1 MSAAPAGWYDDKD
14 PRFVR
19 YWDGQRWTEHV
30 QLKQLAPADRGNE
43 PSGTGGSAAP
53 KTRRA
58 ARAAGQSPRTAVPS
72 AREKPVEKLSKRE
85 ARERLRAAEARI
97 EAGEAV
103 VARYQMR
110 EFDDVDAYRAEQERQ
125 LATLRAEFEAE
136 QLHARELWAKAQ
148 TDARERFAAEQAA
161 ERLTG
166 EQAIRTAEDRVR
178 AAEQQAQEARATR
191 DEVNAGISA
200 RRAELV
206 DLTAAVEL
214 QAVGLF
220 DFENPAA
227 SSTELASKL
236 EALRYRIKNAVRD
249 KRAVTTAPRFTFN
262 NSEAQGRK
270 FMTDM
275 AKVLLRAYNAE
286 AENAIKATRAGNLHV
301 AQTRLSK
308 AAEQIAKSGTMIDL
322 RIEPSYHQMRLEE
335 IALANEHLQTVQ
347 AERERERERRAELRE
362 QQRAAAELQAEHDRL
377 EKERQHYL
385 STLAALQAN
394 GDAEG
399 AARVQARL
407 EDVDRA
413 ITDVDYRA
421 ANVRAGYVY
430 VISNV
435 GAFGERMVKIGMT
448 RRLKPMDRVIE
459 LGDASVPFRF
469 DVHALFFADDA
480 VGVETMLHQTFANQ
494 RVNKVNLR
502 REFFYVTPAEV
513 LDALKSHAVELVE
526 YTVEPSAEEFRTSE
540 LAADTS
546 TPSPPSGGSMSYVG
560 SVASAE
566 D

>member
-19 YWDGQRWTEHV
+19 YWDGQGWTEHV
-30 QLKQLAPADRGNE
+30 QLKQPPPGDRGGRL
-43 PSGTGGSAAP
+43 PDTPGSVAP
-53 KTRRA
+53 QTRRA
-58 ARAAGQSPRTAVPS
+58 ARAAEQSPRTAVP
-72 AREKPVEKLSKRE
+72 AAQDKTVDKLSKRE
-85 ARERLRAAEARI
+85 ARERLRAAERRI

-103 VARYQMR
+103 VARYNMR
-110 EFDDVDAYRAEQERQ
+110 AFDDVDAYRAEQERQ
-125 LATLRAEFEAE
+125 LADLRSQFEAE
-136 QLHARELWAKAQ
+136 QLEARELWAKEQA
-148 TDARERFAAEQAA
+148 DARERLAVEQAA
-161 ERLTG
+161 ERHKG
-166 EQAIRTAEDRVR
+166 EQAVRTAEDRIR

-191 DEVNAGISA
+191 DEINAGISA
-200 RRAELV
+200 GRAELV

-347 AERERERERRAELRE
+347 AEKERERERRAELRE

-513 LDALKSHAVELVE
+513 LDALKSHAVEVVE
-526 YTVEPSAEEFRTSE
+526 YTVEPAAEEFRTSE

-546 TPSPPSGGSMSYVG
+546 TPAPPSGGSLSYMG

>member
-53 KTRRA
+53 QTRRA
-58 ARAAGQSPRTAVPS
+58 ARAAEQSPRTAVPA

-136 QLHARELWAKAQ
+136 QLHARELWAKEQ

-161 ERLTG
+161 ERLKG

-347 AERERERERRAELRE
+347 AEKERERERRAELRE

-480 VGVETMLHQTFANQ
+480 VGVETMLHQTFASQ

-513 LDALKSHAVELVE
+513 LDALKSHAVEVVE
-526 YTVEPSAEEFRTSE
+526 YTVEPAAEEFRTSE
-540 LAADTS
+540 LAADTL
-546 TPSPPSGGSMSYVG
+546 TPAPPSGGSMSYVG

>member
-1 MSAAPAGWYDDKD
+1 MSAAPAGWYNDKD

-19 YWDGQRWTEHV
+19 YWDGQGWTEHV
-30 QLKQLAPADRGNE
+30 QLKQP
-43 PSGTGGSAAP
+43 GSADPGSYASDAP
-53 KTRRA
+53 VASAPQSRRA
-58 ARAAGQSPRTAVPS
+58 ARAAERLPSTPS
-72 AREKPVEKLSKRE
+72 AAAQEKPVEKLSKRE

-110 EFDDVDAYRAEQERQ
+110 AFDDVDAYRAEQERQ
-125 LATLRAEFEAE
+125 LAGLRAEFEVE
-136 QLHARELWAKAQ
+136 QSEARELLAKEQ
-148 TDARERFAAEQAA
+148 VDARDRFAAEQAA
-161 ERLTG
+161 ERLRV
-166 EQAIRTAEDRVR
+166 EQAVRSAEDRVR
-178 AAEQQAQEARATR
+178 AAEEQAQAARASR
-191 DEVNAGISA
+191 DEITADVGA
-200 RRAELV
+200 RKAELV

-220 DFENPAA
+220 DFEHPAA

-236 EALRYRIKNAVRD
+236 ETLRYRIKNAVRD

-286 AENAIKATRAGNLHV
+286 AENAVKATRAGNLHV
-301 AQTRLSK
+301 AQTRLTR

-347 AERERERERRAELRE
+347 AEKERERERRAELRE

-394 GDAEG
+394 GDMEG

-480 VGVETMLHQTFANQ
+480 VGVETMLHQTFAKQ

-513 LDALKSHAVELVE
+513 LDALTSHAVEVVE
-526 YTVEPSAEEFRTSE
+526 YTVEPAAEEFRTSE
-540 LAADTS
+540 LAPDVLTPAQPIRVTS
-546 TPSPPSGGSMSYVG
+546 SYMGSITSP
-560 SVASAE
+560 E
-566 D
+566 E

>member
-1 MSAAPAGWYDDKD
+1 MSAAPAGWYDDRD

-19 YWDGQRWTEHV
+19 YWDGQAWTEHV
-30 QLKQLAPADRGNE
+30 QLKRSTQGDPGARIPDADD
-43 PSGTGGSAAP
+43 TAAP
-53 KTRRA
+53 RTRRD
-58 ARAAGQSPRTAVPS
+58 ARAADRSRRTESPGDGP
-72 AREKPVEKLSKRE
+72 KPIDKLSKRE
-85 ARERLRAAEARI
+85 ARERLRAAEERI

-103 VARYQMR
+103 VARYKMR
-110 EFDDVDAYRAEQERQ
+110 AFDDVDEYRAEQERQ
-125 LATLRAEFEAE
+125 ITTLRAQLATEQAEARD
-136 QLHARELWAKAQ
+136 LLAKELAS
-148 TDARERFAAEQAA
+148 ARERFAAEEAV
-161 ERLTG
+161 ERRKSEEAVTS
-166 EQAIRTAEDRVR
+166 AEDRVR
-178 AAEQQAQEARATR
+178 EAVRQVADAKAAQERL
-191 DEVNAGISA
+191 NADISV

-206 DLTAAVEL
+206 DLDAAVEL
-214 QAVGLF
+214 QEVGLF
-220 DFENPAA
+220 DFDNPAA
-227 SSTELASKL
+227 SSTELAAKL

-262 NSEAQGRK
+262 SSEAQGRK

-286 AENAIKATRAGNLHV
+286 AENAVKATRAGNLHV
-301 AQTRLSK
+301 AQTRLSR

-322 RIEPSYHQMRLEE
+322 RIEPSYHRMRLEE
-335 IALANEHLQTVQ
+335 IALAKEHLRTVQ
-347 AERERERERRAELRE
+347 AEKERERERRADLRE

-394 GDAEG
+394 GDTEG
-399 AARVQARL
+399 AARVRARL

-480 VGVETMLHQTFANQ
+480 VGVETMLHQAFAKQ

-502 REFFYVTPAEV
+502 REFFYVTPSEV
-513 LDALKSHAVELVE
+513 LDALKSHSVEVVE
-526 YTVEPSAEEFRTSE
+526 YTVEPAAEEFRTSE
-540 LAADTS
+540 LAVDAF
-546 TPSPPSGGSMSYVG
+546 TPALVENATMRNAA
-560 SVASAE
+560 SVASTG

>member
-1 MSAAPAGWYDDKD
+1 M
-14 PRFVR
+14 
-19 YWDGQRWTEHV
+19 
-30 QLKQLAPADRGNE
+30 
-43 PSGTGGSAAP
+43 
-53 KTRRA
+53 
-58 ARAAGQSPRTAVPS
+58 
-72 AREKPVEKLSKRE
+72 
-85 ARERLRAAEARI
+85 RAAEERI

-103 VARYQMR
+103 VARYKMR
-110 EFDDVDAYRAEQERQ
+110 AFDDVDEYRAEQERQ
-125 LATLRAEFEAE
+125 ITTLRAQLATEQAEARD
-136 QLHARELWAKAQ
+136 LLAKELAS
-148 TDARERFAAEQAA
+148 ARERFAAEEAV
-161 ERLTG
+161 ERRKSEEAVTS
-166 EQAIRTAEDRVR
+166 AEDRVR
-178 AAEQQAQEARATR
+178 EAVRQVADAKAAQERL
-191 DEVNAGISA
+191 NADISV

-206 DLTAAVEL
+206 DLDAAVEL
-214 QAVGLF
+214 QEVGLF
-220 DFENPAA
+220 DFDNPAA
-227 SSTELASKL
+227 SSTELAAKL

-262 NSEAQGRK
+262 SSEAQGRK

-286 AENAIKATRAGNLHV
+286 AENAVKATRAGNLHV
-301 AQTRLSK
+301 AQTRLSR
-308 AAEQIAKSGTMIDL
+308 AAGQIAKSGTMIDL
-322 RIEPSYHQMRLEE
+322 RIEPSYHRMRLEE
-335 IALANEHLQTVQ
+335 IALANEHLRTVQ
-347 AERERERERRAELRE
+347 AEKERERERRADLRE

-394 GDAEG
+394 GDTEG
-399 AARVQARL
+399 AARVRARL

-480 VGVETMLHQTFANQ
+480 VGVETMLHQAFAKQ

-502 REFFYVTPAEV
+502 REFFYVTPSEV
-513 LDALKSHAVELVE
+513 LDALKSHSVEVVE
-526 YTVEPSAEEFRTSE
+526 YTVEPAAEEFRTSE
-540 LAADTS
+540 LAVDAF
-546 TPSPPSGGSMSYVG
+546 TPALVENATMRNAA
-560 SVASAE
+560 SVASTG

>member
-1 MSAAPAGWYDDKD
+1 MPSAA
-14 PRFVR
+14 V
-19 YWDGQRWTEHV
+19 
-30 QLKQLAPADRGNE
+30 E
-43 PSGTGGSAAP
+43 PT
-53 KTRRA
+53 TRRA
-58 ARAAGQSPRTAVPS
+58 ARSAEQAAAPTADAKQS
-72 AREKPVEKLSKRE
+72 KPIEKLSKRE
-85 ARERLRAAEARI
+85 ARERLRAAEAQI

-103 VARYQMR
+103 VARYRMR
-110 EFDDVDAYRAEQERQ
+110 AFDDVDAYRIEQESQ
-125 LATLRAEFEAE
+125 LGALRAEFEAE
-136 QLHARELWAKAQ
+136 QSDARELLVREQ
-148 TDARERFAAEQAA
+148 SQERERFAAEQAA
-161 ERLTG
+161 ERLKV
-166 EQAIRTAEDRVR
+166 EQAVRSGQERVR
-178 AAEQQAQEARATR
+178 AAEQQAEEARATR
-191 DEVNAGISA
+191 DELNRGIGA
-200 RRAELV
+200 RRTELV

-214 QAVGLF
+214 QTVGLF
-220 DFENPAA
+220 DFDHPAA

-249 KRAVTTAPRFTFN
+249 KRAVTTAPRFRFN
-262 NSEAQGRK
+262 DSEAQGRK

-286 AENAIKATRAGNLHV
+286 AENAVKATRAGNLHV
-301 AQTRLSK
+301 AQTRLSR

-335 IALANEHLQTVQ
+335 IALANEHLQVVQ
-347 AERERERERRAELRE
+347 AEKERERERRAELRE

-385 STLAALQAN
+385 ATLAALEAN
-394 GDAEG
+394 GDVEG

-407 EDVDRA
+407 VDVDRA
-413 ITDVDYRA
+413 INDVDYRA

-480 VGVETMLHQTFANQ
+480 VGVETMLHQTFATQ

-513 LDALKSHAVELVE
+513 LDALKSHAVEVVE
-526 YTVEPSAEEFRTSE
+526 YTVEPVAEEFRTSE
-540 LAADTS
+540 LATDLPAS
-546 TPSPPSGGSMSYVG
+546 SSAGAA
-560 SVASAE
+560 VASAGTFTSN
-566 D
+566 

>member
-30 QLKQLAPADRGNE
+30 QLKKSAPAGHEGPPSDARGV
-43 PSGTGGSAAP
+43 AAP
-53 KTRRA
+53 QTRRA
-58 ARAAGQSPRTAVPS
+58 ARAAEQWPRTAVS
-72 AREKPVEKLSKRE
+72 AVQEKPVEKLSKRE
-85 ARERLRAAEARI
+85 ARERLRAAQARI

-103 VARYQMR
+103 VARYNMR
-110 EFDDVDAYRAEQERQ
+110 AFDDVDAYRAEQEQQ
-125 LATLRAEFEAE
+125 LATLRVDFEAE
-136 QLHARELWAKAQ
+136 QAAARELWAKEQA
-148 TDARERFAAEQAA
+148 DARERFAAEQAA
-161 ERLTG
+161 ERFKG

-178 AAEQQAQEARATR
+178 AAEQQAEDARATR
-191 DEVNAGISA
+191 DEINGGISA

-206 DLTAAVEL
+206 DLTSAVEL

-347 AERERERERRAELRE
+347 AEKERERERRAELRE

-413 ITDVDYRA
+413 ISDVDYRA

-513 LDALKSHAVELVE
+513 LDALKSHAVEVVE
-526 YTVEPSAEEFRTSE
+526 YTVEPAAEEFRTSE
-540 LAADTS
+540 LAADIF
-546 TPSPPSGGSMSYVG
+546 TPTPPSGGSMSYVG

>member
-1 MSAAPAGWYDDKD
+1 MSAAPAGWYVDRD

-19 YWDGQRWTEHV
+19 YWDGEAWTEHV
-30 QLKQLAPADRGNE
+30 QLKELAHAVPPPA
-43 PSGTGGSAAP
+43 PLAAAAP
-53 KTRRA
+53 NTRRA
-58 ARAAGQSPRTAVPS
+58 PRSSEQS
-72 AREKPVEKLSKRE
+72 ARPAADAARTKPIEKMSKRE
-85 ARERLRAAEARI
+85 ARERLLTAEAQI
-97 EAGEAV
+97 KAGEAV
-103 VARYQMR
+103 VARYRMR
-110 EFDDVDAYRAEQERQ
+110 AFDDVDEYRAEQERQ
-125 LATLRAEFEAE
+125 LAVLRKQFEVE
-136 QLHARELWAKAQ
+136 QSEAREAL
-148 TDARERFAAEQAA
+148 AREQAEARSLFAAEQIA
-161 ERLTG
+161 ERLTA
-166 EQAIRTAEDRVR
+166 EQAVRTAHDRVR
-178 AAEQQAQEARATR
+178 AAQQQAEEARSTR
-191 DEVNAGISA
+191 DELNRGIGA
-200 RRAELV
+200 RRTELV

-220 DFENPAA
+220 EFEHPAA

-249 KRAVTTAPRFTFN
+249 KRAVTTAPRFRFN
-262 NSEAQGRK
+262 DSEAQGRK

-286 AENAIKATRAGNLHV
+286 AENAVKATRAGNLHV
-301 AQTRLSK
+301 AQTRLSR

-347 AERERERERRAELRE
+347 AEKERERERRAELRE

-377 EKERQHYL
+377 EKERQHYVA
-385 STLAALQAN
+385 TLAALQAN
-394 GDAEG
+394 GDIDG

-513 LDALKSHAVELVE
+513 LGALKSHAVEVVE
-526 YTVEPSAEEFRTSE
+526 YTVEPAAEEFRSSE
-540 LAADTS
+540 LAPVA
-546 TPSPPSGGSMSYVG
+546 PSNVVTLEPGTV
-560 SVASAE
+560 
-566 D
+566 

>member
-14 PRFVR
+14 PGFVR
-19 YWDGQRWTEHV
+19 YWDGRAWTQHV
-30 QLKQLAPADRGNE
+30 QPKKSAPAGAD
-43 PSGTGGSAAP
+43 PVPSAAVEP
-53 KTRRA
+53 TTRRA
-58 ARAAGQSPRTAVPS
+58 ARSAEQAAAPTAAAKQS
-72 AREKPVEKLSKRE
+72 KPIEKLSKRE
-85 ARERLRAAEARI
+85 ARERLRAAEAQI

-110 EFDDVDAYRAEQERQ
+110 AFDDVDAYRIEQESQ
-125 LATLRAEFEAE
+125 LGALRAEFEAE
-136 QLHARELWAKAQ
+136 QSDARELLVREQ
-148 TDARERFAAEQAA
+148 SQERERFAAEQAA
-161 ERLTG
+161 ERLKV
-166 EQAIRTAEDRVR
+166 EQAVRSGQERVR
-178 AAEQQAQEARATR
+178 AAEQQAEEARATR
-191 DEVNAGISA
+191 DELNRGIGA
-200 RRAELV
+200 RRTELV

-220 DFENPAA
+220 DFDHPAA

-249 KRAVTTAPRFTFN
+249 KRAVTTAPRFRFN
-262 NSEAQGRK
+262 DSEAQGRK

-286 AENAIKATRAGNLHV
+286 AENAVKATRAGNLHV
-301 AQTRLSK
+301 AQTRLSR

-335 IALANEHLQTVQ
+335 IALANEHLQVVQ
-347 AERERERERRAELRE
+347 AEKERERERRAELRE

-385 STLAALQAN
+385 ATLAALEAN
-394 GDAEG
+394 GDVEG

-407 EDVDRA
+407 VDVDRA
-413 ITDVDYRA
+413 INDVDYRA

-480 VGVETMLHQTFANQ
+480 VGVETMLHQTFATQ

-513 LDALKSHAVELVE
+513 LDALKSHAVEVVE
-526 YTVEPSAEEFRTSE
+526 YTVEPVAEEFRTSE
-540 LAADTS
+540 LATDLPAS
-546 TPSPPSGGSMSYVG
+546 SSAGAA
-560 SVASAE
+560 VASAGTFTSN
-566 D
+566 

>member
-1 MSAAPAGWYDDKD
+1 M
-14 PRFVR
+14 
-19 YWDGQRWTEHV
+19 
-30 QLKQLAPADRGNE
+30 
-43 PSGTGGSAAP
+43 
-53 KTRRA
+53 RA
-58 ARAAGQSPRTAVPS
+58 
-72 AREKPVEKLSKRE
+72 
-85 ARERLRAAEARI
+85 
-97 EAGEAV
+97 
-103 VARYQMR
+103 
-110 EFDDVDAYRAEQERQ
+110 FDDVDEYRVEQERQ
-125 LATLRAEFEAE
+125 LTALREQFEAE
-136 QLHARELWAKAQ
+136 QLEARELLAKEQAE
-148 TDARERFAAEQAA
+148 ARERFTGEHAEARKRFTAEQAA
-161 ERLTG
+161 ERLTV
-166 EQAIRTAEDRVR
+166 EQAVRSAEDRVR
-178 AAEQQAQEARATR
+178 AAEQQAREARATR
-191 DEVNAGISA
+191 DEINAGISA
-200 RRAELV
+200 RRTELV

-249 KRAVTTAPRFTFN
+249 KRAVTMAPRFTFN

-286 AENAIKATRAGNLHV
+286 AENAVRATRAGNLHV

-347 AERERERERRAELRE
+347 AEKERERERRAELRE

-394 GDAEG
+394 GDTEG

-513 LDALKSHAVELVE
+513 LDALKSHAVEVVE
-526 YTVEPSAEEFRTSE
+526 YTVEPAAEEFRTSE
-540 LAADTS
+540 LAAE
-546 TPSPPSGGSMSYVG
+546 PFVPPSVRADH
-560 SVASAE
+560 V
-566 D
+566 

>member
-1 MSAAPAGWYDDKD
+1 MSAAPAGWYDDQD

-19 YWDGQRWTEHV
+19 YWDGQAWTEHV
-30 QLKQLAPADRGNE
+30 QPKQPAPTRRGPQSSEGN
-43 PSGTGGSAAP
+43 GSAAP
-53 KTRRA
+53 QTRRA
-58 ARAAGQSPRTAVPS
+58 ARAAEQS
-72 AREKPVEKLSKRE
+72 ARAEAPTMQGKPVDRLSKRE
-85 ARERLRAAEARI
+85 ARERLRAAQAQI
-97 EAGEAV
+97 EAGEAI
-103 VARYQMR
+103 VARYRMR
-110 EFDDVDAYRAEQERQ
+110 EFDDVDEYRAEQERQ
-125 LATLRAEFEAE
+125 LAGLREQFEVE
-136 QLHARELWAKAQ
+136 QSAGRELLVKEQA
-148 TDARERFAAEQAA
+148 DARERFAAEQAA
-161 ERLTG
+161 ERLKA
-166 EQAIRTAEDRVR
+166 EQAVRSAEDRIR
-178 AAEQQAQEARATR
+178 AAEEQAGEAQATL
-191 DEVNAGISA
+191 DELTAAIGA

-347 AERERERERRAELRE
+347 AEKERERERRAELRE

-394 GDAEG
+394 GDTEG

-480 VGVETMLHQTFANQ
+480 VGVETMLHQTFANH

-513 LDALKSHAVELVE
+513 LDALKSHAVEVVE
-526 YTVEPSAEEFRTSE
+526 YTVEPAADEFRTSE
-540 LAADTS
+540 LAVS
-546 TPSPPSGGSMSYVG
+546 SGGPAAPSNIALSAIG
-560 SVASAE
+560 SSTAE
-566 D
+566 GD

>member
-1 MSAAPAGWYDDKD
+1 M
-14 PRFVR
+14 
-19 YWDGQRWTEHV
+19 
-30 QLKQLAPADRGNE
+30 
-43 PSGTGGSAAP
+43 
-53 KTRRA
+53 
-58 ARAAGQSPRTAVPS
+58 AVP
-72 AREKPVEKLSKRE
+72 APRDKPVEKLSKRE

-136 QLHARELWAKAQ
+136 QLHGRELLAKEQAS
-148 TDARERFAAEQAA
+148 ARERFTVEQAA
-161 ERLTG
+161 ERLKG
-166 EQAIRTAEDRVR
+166 EQAVRSAEDRVR

-191 DEVNAGISA
+191 DEINAGISA
-200 RRAELV
+200 GRAELV

-347 AERERERERRAELRE
+347 AEKERERERRAELRE

-513 LDALKSHAVELVE
+513 LDALKSHAVEVVE
-526 YTVEPSAEEFRTSE
+526 YTVEPAAEEFRTSE

-546 TPSPPSGGSMSYVG
+546 TPAPPSGGSMSYVG

>member
-1 MSAAPAGWYDDKD
+1 M
-14 PRFVR
+14 
-19 YWDGQRWTEHV
+19 
-30 QLKQLAPADRGNE
+30 QLKKSAPADRGGPPLDARE
-43 PSGTGGSAAP
+43 TAAP
-53 KTRRA
+53 QTRRA
-58 ARAAGQSPRTAVPS
+58 ARAAEQLPRTAVP
-72 AREKPVEKLSKRE
+72 AAQDKPVEKLSKRE

-103 VARYQMR
+103 VSRYQMR
-110 EFDDVDAYRAEQERQ
+110 AFDDVDAYRAEQERQ
-125 LATLRAEFEAE
+125 LATLRAELEAE
-136 QLHARELWAKAQ
+136 QSEARELWAKEQA
-148 TDARERFAAEQAA
+148 DARERLAAEQAA
-161 ERLTG
+161 ERLKA
-166 EQAIRTAEDRVR
+166 EQAVRTAEDRVR
-178 AAEQQAQEARATR
+178 AAEQHAQEARATR
-191 DEVNAGISA
+191 DEINAGITA

-335 IALANEHLQTVQ
+335 IALANEHLQAVQ
-347 AERERERERRAELRE
+347 AEKERERERRAELRE

-407 EDVDRA
+407 ADVDRA

-513 LDALKSHAVELVE
+513 LDALKSHAVEVVE
-526 YTVEPSAEEFRTSE
+526 YTVEPAAEEFRTSE
-540 LAADTS
+540 LAADTL
-546 TPSPPSGGSMSYVG
+546 TPAPPSGGSMSYVG
-560 SVASAE
+560 SVASAQ